1 MIISWRLCALAVNI
15 EDMKTPFFID
25 PKLYEKSLDLL
36 NDLHFV
42 ESKGKLV
49 DFSFF
54 NDDKWLSETAVIENL
69 AKVAGQWDIELLFA
83 MHNNPLKFI
92 KRFIVSYSCPRKA
105 TLFASIMRRQA
116 AKDQRGTLAVD
127 FEGIQISEN

>member
-1 MIISWRLCALAVNI
+1 
-15 EDMKTPFFID
+15 MKTPFIID
-25 PKLYEKSLDLL
+25 PKLYEMSLDLL
-36 NDLHFV
+36 NDLHFI

-92 KRFIVSYSCPRKA
+92 KRFIVSY
-105 TLFASIMRRQA
+105 
-116 AKDQRGTLAVD
+116 
-127 FEGIQISEN
+127 

>member
-1 MIISWRLCALAVNI
+1 LFRLKENQKL
-15 EDMKTPFFID
+15 KKPFYID
-25 PKLYEKSLDLL
+25 SKLYEKSLDYL

-42 ESKGKLV
+42 DSKGKLN

-69 AKVAGQWDIELLFA
+69 VKVSGQWDIELLFVL
-83 MHNNPLKFI
+83 NDNPLKFI
-92 KRFIVSYSCPRKA
+92 KRFIVSYACPRKA

-116 AKDQRGTLAVD
+116 AKDQRGTLIVD
-127 FEGIQISEN
+127 YKEIQISEN

>member
-1 MIISWRLCALAVNI
+1 
-15 EDMKTPFFID
+15 MKTPFIID

-116 AKDQRGTLAVD
+116 AKDQRGTLVVD